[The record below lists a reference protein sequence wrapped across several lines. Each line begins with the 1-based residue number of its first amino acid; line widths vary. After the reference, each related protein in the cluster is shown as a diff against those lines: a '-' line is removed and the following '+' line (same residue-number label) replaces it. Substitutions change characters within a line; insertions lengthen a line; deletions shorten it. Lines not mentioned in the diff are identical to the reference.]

1 MNSLYKY
8 YAFISYSH
16 KDSEWAKWLQHEF
29 EYYELP
35 ATLTGKPDLPTS
47 FRPVFRDEDELSG
60 GDLKPQITSALASS
74 NYLIVICSPN
84 SAQSKYVNEEIK
96 EFIEIGKARGEDY
109 TKKIFPFIIDGKPHQ
124 DENNKH
130 LECFPEI
137 LNQISRDATN
147 PIELVA
153 GDVNATGRN
162 HAFVKILAGTLREKD
177 VAFSDLWNKYEQ
189 YKIEEEARKKAAE
202 ERLYRA
208 NARFISDKALD
219 ELDKGNA
226 FSARRAILE
235 LYGNDHTKY
244 PYVAEA
250 DKVIRRAA
258 YEDTTILDL
267 GREYGRTNIFSIGL
281 SNQGDIFAVGT
292 HNIEDSVLI
301 YKSSNGERIGVIK
314 DIPCSVYTKILFT
327 DNDRRLLVTTTS
339 TVRLYDI
346 TSYELLCEWEY
357 PYKGQDDIIV
367 DAQLT
372 DDDATL
378 IVASNTGKIFILT
391 AEDFRQIKTLQFE
404 ISEISI
410 DLGTHYIE
418 DSYTGEIEEKHYVD
432 TCHLKDIVIYKDY
445 IYASC
450 TDGTLRAINYINEE
464 TMSKKV
470 KDGIYS
476 ITLSSE
482 NHLVIGCKNEIKI
495 YFPKTLRLKQTFNLE
510 TYMKDEYINYAYS
523 SDQLLIVCSISE
535 KYNGSV
541 IRFYYQNNKQLS
553 YSSKFDINDQAII
566 KRLSID
572 NSCSMILYLTEWG
585 KVRLWSPQYI
595 PKYEKIISSIYG
607 IKCIPD
613 SSHALIHCSD
623 PYARYTKL
631 SLLDYNTFET
641 IKTFE
646 VDLGNPI
653 SFIKNEK
660 LPIVNSSLFTRP
672 ITLSHDG
679 NFYIM
684 LKCNRIEIVEA
695 KSENIYNTVQ
705 YKADFGFKVLYI
717 TSDDSTLITFT
728 ERSMQYWKFPTLE
741 LINESRFENIRFGS
755 SSIITNN
762 GYLITNS
769 TNGNIYIIKLD
780 SMSIVKELVC
790 PDDYTHLHRIAIS
803 PDEKHIASADRFKSE
818 HLYIWELESGVLIR
832 TIEIQETIED
842 IAFSSDNSKLLVV
855 SADKLISFEWGTFED
870 LIKKQK
876 EIFKKPY
883 IPEEEKPKYYMQ

>member
-1 MNSLYKY
+1 MNSQYKY

-16 KDSEWAKWLQHEF
+16 KDSEWAKWLQHEL
-29 EYYELP
+29 EYYQLP
-35 ATLTGKPDLPTS
+35 STLNGKPGLPSS

-84 SAQSKYVNEEIK
+84 SAQSKYVNEEIR
-96 EFIEIGKARGEDY
+96 EFIEIGKAKGDDY
-109 TKKIFPFIIDGKPHQ
+109 TKRIFPFIIDGKPHQ
-124 DENNKH
+124 DDNNKH

-137 LNQISRDATN
+137 LNQISRDDIN

-162 HAFVKILAGTLREKD
+162 HAFVKILAGTLREKE

-189 YKIEEEARKKAAE
+189 YKIEDEARKKAAE

-208 NARFISDKALD
+208 NARFISDKAFD

-235 LYGNDHTKY
+235 LYGNGHTKY

-258 YEDTTILDL
+258 YENTTILDL

-292 HNIEDSVLI
+292 YNRENSILI

-314 DIPCSVYTKILFT
+314 DIPCSVRTKILFT
-327 DNDRRLLVTTTS
+327 DNNRRLFVTTTS
-339 TVRLYDI
+339 SVRLYDI

-357 PYKGQDDIIV
+357 PDNGYNDRIV

-378 IVASNTGKIFILT
+378 IVVSNTGKIFIFT
-391 AEDFRQIKTLQFE
+391 AKDFRQIKTLQFE
-404 ISEISI
+404 ISGISI

-418 DSYTGEIEEKHYVD
+418 DIYTGEIKKKHYVE

-450 TDGTLRAINYINEE
+450 TDGTLRAINYLNGQ
-464 TMSKKV
+464 TVSKKV

-476 ITLSSE
+476 IALSSE
-482 NHLVIGCKNEIKI
+482 NHLIIGCRNAIKI
-495 YFPKTLRLKQTFNLE
+495 YYPETLRLKQAFNLE

-523 SDQLLIVCSISE
+523 SDQLLIVCSISD

-541 IRFYYQNNKQLS
+541 IRFYYQSKKQLD

-566 KRLSID
+566 RRLYMDDS
-572 NSCSMILYLTEWG
+572 SSMILYLTEWG
-585 KVRLWSPQYI
+585 KVRIWSPQYI
-595 PKYEKIISSIYG
+595 PKHEKSISPIHG
-607 IKCIPD
+607 IKCLPD
-613 SSHALIHCSD
+613 SSHALINHSD
-623 PYARYTKL
+623 SYERFAKL
-631 SLLDYNTFET
+631 SLLDYNTYET

-646 VDLGNPI
+646 VDLDEPI
-653 SFIKNEK
+653 SFIKEEK
-660 LPIVNSSLFTRP
+660 LPIVNSSLFSLP
-672 ITLSHDG
+672 ITLSNDG
-679 NFYIM
+679 NFYIISTD
-684 LKCNRIEIVEA
+684 NHIEIVET
-695 KSENIYNTVQ
+695 KSENIYNTIQ
-705 YKADFGFKVLYI
+705 YKADFGFKALYI
-717 TSDDSTLITFT
+717 TLDDSTLITFT

-741 LINESRFENIRFGS
+741 LIKESRYENIRFGS

-762 GYLITNS
+762 GFLITNS
-769 TNGNIYIIKLD
+769 TNGNIFIIKLD
-780 SMSIVKELVC
+780 TMSIVKELIC
-790 PDDYTHLHRIAIS
+790 PDDYTHLDRITIS
-803 PDEKHIASADRFKSE
+803 PDEKYIASADRINTE
-818 HLYIWELESGVLIR
+818 HIYIWELESGVLIR
-832 TIEIQETIED
+832 TIEVQETIKD
-842 IAFSSDNSKLLVV
+842 ITFSSDNSKLLVV
-855 SADKLISFEWGTFED
+855 SADKLISYEWGTFED
-870 LIKKQK
+870 LINKQK
-876 EIFKKPY
+876 EIFKRPY
-883 IPEEEKPKYYMQ
+883 LLEEEKLRYYL